1 MTAKVNTALQVGALG
16 VVWMCALGVAAS
28 AASGPI
34 RLTVQNALPFARA
47 AEQATTVPAETDDDV
62 QMLRDCI
69 TATKDRKHQQKYRA
83 IIAESRGFLGT
94 LRNDARATDLS
105 AEQKKTLADVLK
117 RFKPLVATLE
127 KWDAGQYT
135 LAKVREVR
143 LANRTR
149 AERQRLWEKYLT
161 DCKAKGVAPTAR
173 AEWDERWP
181 TRVLFNQDFEKDG
194 DWTGTVTT
202 DNVPPDSAPSA
213 TARDST
219 VPPPPGPVE
228 DTSRLRPAQHGSR
241 PGRRAL
247 AAVVPKAYFAQRI
260 RVGIYYDN
268 ARTTT
273 TNWVRFTYF
282 INKPVPIGVF
292 VFDMTLHNN
301 WETRIARPVV
311 GAWTEVT
318 LDLAT
323 FREKGS
329 RQRAIQPGDAIDDVF
344 IHAGRPG
351 QKDLQLLVD
360 NVTLIGRD

>member
-1 MTAKVNTALQVGALG
+1 MTAKGAAALQIGALAL
-16 VVWMCALGVAAS
+16 VCVCALGAAAS
-28 AASGPI
+28 AATGPI
-34 RLTVQNALPFARA
+34 RLTVHNALPA
-47 AEQATTVPAETDDDV
+47 AGKAAHQLTAKAEPDDDV

-83 IIAESRGFLGT
+83 IIAESRVFLGT
-94 LRNDARATDLS
+94 LEKDAGAADLS
-105 AEQKKTLADVLK
+105 AEQKRTLADVLK

-135 LAKVREVR
+135 LARVREVR

-149 AERQRLWEKYLT
+149 AERQTLWETYLT
-161 DCKAKGVAPTAR
+161 DCKGKGVEPTAR

-181 TRVLFNQDFEKDG
+181 TRVLFSQDFEKDG
-194 DWTGTVTT
+194 DWTGTITT
-202 DNVPPDSAPSA
+202 DNLPPDSTPFTA
-213 TARDST
+213 ARDST
-219 VPPPPGPVE
+219 VPQPPGPVE
-228 DTSRLRPAQHGSR
+228 DTSRLRPAQHGGR

-273 TNWVRFTYF
+273 TNWVRFKYF

-301 WETRIARPVV
+301 WETRIATPVV

-323 FREKGS
+323 FREKSG
-329 RQRAIQPGDAIDDVF
+329 RRRAIRPGDAIDDVF

-351 QKDLQLLVD
+351 DKDLTLLVD
-360 NVTLIGRD
+360 DVTLIGRD